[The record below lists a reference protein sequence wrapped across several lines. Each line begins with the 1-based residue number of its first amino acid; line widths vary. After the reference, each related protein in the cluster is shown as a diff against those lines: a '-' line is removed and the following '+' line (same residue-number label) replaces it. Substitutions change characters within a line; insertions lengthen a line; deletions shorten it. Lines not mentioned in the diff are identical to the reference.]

1 MARGGFNPHY
11 FKMESSITPLRESPC
26 IKNKGGDMEKVINK
40 EFEGN
45 VKIAIDKDQVRIWV
59 CKGGKSIFRF
69 KFLGDV
75 HGVDNE
81 FVVIGKKEVQ

>member
-1 MARGGFNPHY
+1 MA
-11 FKMESSITPLRESPC
+11 
-26 IKNKGGDMEKVINK
+26 KVINK

-45 VKIAIDKDQVRIWV
+45 VKIVVNENEVKIWV

-75 HGVDNE
+75 HGSDNE
-81 FVVIGKKEVQ
+81 FIVIGKKEVQ

>member
-1 MARGGFNPHY
+1 
-11 FKMESSITPLRESPC
+11 MEDI
-26 IKNKGGDMEKVINK
+26 IDK

-45 VKIAIDKDQVRIWV
+45 VKIAIDENQVRIWV

-75 HGVDNE
+75 HGSDNE
-81 FVVIGKKEVQ
+81 FIVIGKEGQ

>member
-1 MARGGFNPHY
+1 M
-11 FKMESSITPLRESPC
+11 
-26 IKNKGGDMEKVINK
+26 KGIIDK

-45 VKIAIDKDQVRIWV
+45 VKITASKDEVRIWV
-59 CKGGKSIFRF
+59 CKEGKSIFRF

-81 FVVIGKKEVQ
+81 FIVIGKEGK